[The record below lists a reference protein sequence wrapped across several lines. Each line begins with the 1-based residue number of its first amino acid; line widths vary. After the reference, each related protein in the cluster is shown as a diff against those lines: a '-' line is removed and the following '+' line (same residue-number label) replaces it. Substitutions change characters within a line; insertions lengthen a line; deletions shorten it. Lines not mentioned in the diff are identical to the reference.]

1 MATNR
6 LSLAVS
12 VEDLVGGISGGS
24 HLISNPSAP
33 LNHLR
38 YRILI
43 QAPTRLSDGIDDCK
57 VTLQC
62 IEGSNGVL

>member
-1 MATNR
+1 MATNY

-24 HLISNPSAP
+24 HLIPNPSAP

-43 QAPTRLSDGIDDCK
+43 QAPARLPDGIHDRK
-57 VTLQC
+57 ITLQC

>member
-12 VEDLVGGISGGS
+12 VEDLVVGICGGS
-24 HLISNPSAP
+24 HLVSNPSAP
-33 LNHLR
+33 LNHFR
-38 YRILI
+38 YSILI
-43 QAPTRLSDGIDDCK
+43 QASARLPDGIHDRK
-57 VTLQC
+57 ITLQC